1 MKNYKHA
8 YWVNGNGEPCY
19 TVFTE
24 PHDELIVAISSNNAI
39 ILDETHD
46 FVKKSDQNLNF
57 LSAYVFDFDNKTI
70 SVNIEVAKKI
80 VLGFIRN
87 RRNVVLKDLDTEQLK
102 CITNQTKLSKIENIK
117 QQLRDLP
124 DQVLSSM
131 SNCSDLSDLNHILP
145 PILVSYKEMI

>member
-8 YWVNGNGEPCY
+8 YWINDNGEPCY
-19 TVFTE
+19 TIFTV
-24 PHDELIVAISSNNAI
+24 PHDELIVAINSNNAI
-39 ILDETHD
+39 ILDETHG
-46 FVKKSDQNLNF
+46 FVNKSDPNLNF
-57 LSAYVFDFDNKTI
+57 LSAYVFDFHNKTI
-70 SVNIEVAKKI
+70 LINIEVAKKI

-87 RRNVVLKDLDTEQLK
+87 RRNLILKDLDTEQLK
-102 CITNQTKLSKIENIK
+102 GITDQNKLLKIENVK

-131 SNCSDLSDLNHILP
+131 SNCYDLTDLNHILP